1 MPLADTIDEVIETA
15 VGQLSESKILAW
27 MHGRMEF
34 GARALGNRSLLASP
48 LDPYSTENLNAF
60 IKYREPFRKFAASV
74 PAELCSEYFEVGSN
88 ARYLSTVGRVRPEH
102 RERFTAAIL
111 AEAAGWSGP
120 PRTDA
125 RWNEYDHLGVLARYG
140 TPLPPDAGPRAVQP
154 LLDRA
159 LRAWID
165 EDGTGED
172 GWKAFATG
180 ATTALDELVAGL
192 GAGRDA
198 VVVTSGG
205 VLAAICGALLRT
217 GADGVVA
224 LHRVAVN
231 AAITTVVAGGSGT
244 SLLAFNDHAHFTGDR
259 RQLLTYR

>member
-1 MPLADTIDEVIETA
+1 MPVICL
-15 VGQLSESKILAW
+15 VRHGQAS
-27 MHGRMEF
+27 F
-34 GARALGNRSLLASP
+34 GAQTYDVLSPAGREQAAVAGAELARRALRDP
-48 LDPYSTENLNAF
+48 LVVCGTL
-60 IKYREPFRKFAASV
+60 
-74 PAELCSEYFEVGSN
+74 
-88 ARYLSTVGRVRPEH
+88 
-102 RERFTAAIL
+102 ERQRDTAAIL

-154 LLDRA
+154 RLDGA
-159 LRAWID
+159 LRAWIE

>member
-1 MPLADTIDEVIETA
+1 MTVTAKPDIKAFFDEPTNTVSYLVWDAATREAVVIDPVLNFDHRSGEADV
-15 VGQLSESKILAW
+15 K
-27 MHGRMEF
+27 
-34 GARALGNRSLLASP
+34 
-48 LDPYSTENLNAF
+48 
-60 IKYREPFRKFAASV
+60 AAD
-74 PAELCSEYFEVGSN
+74 
-88 ARYLSTVGRVRPEH
+88 
-102 RERFTAAIL
+102 AIL

-125 RWNEYDHLGVLARYG
+125 RWNEYDHLGDLARYG

-244 SLLAFNDHAHFTGDR
+244 SLLAFNGHAHFTGDR
-259 RQLLTYR
+259 RQLLTYRLRGA